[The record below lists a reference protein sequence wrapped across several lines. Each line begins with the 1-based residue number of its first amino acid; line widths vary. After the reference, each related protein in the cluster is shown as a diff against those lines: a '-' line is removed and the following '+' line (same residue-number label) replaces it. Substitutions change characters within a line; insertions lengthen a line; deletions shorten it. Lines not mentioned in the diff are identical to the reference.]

1 MKWSTEAKVGAFSL
15 LGIIVFAAIIIELSN
30 VVLFGKSGFHVT
42 GYFKEAEGIEP
53 GNPIHYAGVEVG
65 MVDKISVENGEAVL
79 NLRFYKDAKVPKD
92 ADFSIQTSSV
102 MGGRFVKAAGGHQD
116 RGYFSDGMTV
126 QGKAAP
132 GIDQA
137 MDKMDKLINS
147 AQTMLD
153 GINMVVADPAS
164 QKNVKNSIS
173 NFDAVSQ
180 NLAILTSQGI
190 QTANEIEGITSQI
203 NSMLYQLNGDGKA
216 TSDARQIMDNLV
228 VASQNAKDISSNA
241 KQISGKINGIMTGN
255 HDFGVSVSGELLYNT
270 KKDEFSP
277 NLFLRVGKDR
287 FGILGIE
294 SLTNDPVYD
303 ALFGRMR
310 GNYGVYAGIMRN
322 KLGGGVS
329 YEENRWKFNA
339 DLFDPDDLTMRIR
352 GSYALDDN
360 FFITGQSIFP
370 HSRRGGG
377 EYIGLGYNY

>member
-92 ADFSIQTSSV
+92 ADFFIQTSSV

-116 RGYFSDGMTV
+116 RGYLSDGMTV

-153 GINMVVADPAS
+153 GINTVVADPAS

-190 QTANEIEGITSQI
+190 QIANEIEGITSQI

-339 DLFDPDDLTMRIR
+339 DLFNPDDLTMRIR

>member
-92 ADFSIQTSSV
+92 ADFFIQTSSV

-116 RGYFSDGMTV
+116 RGYLSDGMTV

>member
-1 MKWSTEAKVGAFSL
+1 VKWSTEAKVGAFSL

-116 RGYFSDGMTV
+116 RGYLSDGMTV

-153 GINMVVADPAS
+153 GINTVVADPAS

-255 HDFGVSVSGELLYNT
+255 HDFDVSVSGELLYNT

-277 NLFLRVGKDR
+277 NLFLRVGKER

-339 DLFDPDDLTMRIR
+339 DLFNPDDLTMRIR

>member
-116 RGYFSDGMTV
+116 RGYLSDGMTV

-153 GINMVVADPAS
+153 GINTVVADPAS

-190 QTANEIEGITSQI
+190 QIANEIEGITSQI

-228 VASQNAKDISSNA
+228 VASRNAKDISSNA

-339 DLFDPDDLTMRIR
+339 DLFNPDDLTMRIR

>member
-116 RGYFSDGMTV
+116 RGYLSDGMTV

-137 MDKMDKLINS
+137 MDKMDKLINF

-153 GINMVVADPAS
+153 GINTVVADPAS

-190 QTANEIEGITSQI
+190 QIANEIEGITSQI

-216 TSDARQIMDNLV
+216 TSDARQIMGNLV

-339 DLFDPDDLTMRIR
+339 DLFNPDDLTMRIR

>member
-116 RGYFSDGMTV
+116 RGYLSDGMTV

-339 DLFDPDDLTMRIR
+339 DLFNPDDLTMRIR

>member
-116 RGYFSDGMTV
+116 RGYLSDGMTV

-153 GINMVVADPAS
+153 GINTVVADPAF

-190 QTANEIEGITSQI
+190 QIANEIEGITSQI

-339 DLFDPDDLTMRIR
+339 DLFNPDDLTMRIR

>member
-116 RGYFSDGMTV
+116 RGYLSDGMTV

-153 GINMVVADPAS
+153 GINTVVADPAS

-190 QTANEIEGITSQI
+190 QIANEIEGITSQI

-294 SLTNDPVYD
+294 SLNNDPVYD

-339 DLFDPDDLTMRIR
+339 DLFNPDDLTMRIR

>member
-1 MKWSTEAKVGAFSL
+1 VKWSTEAKVGAFSL

-116 RGYFSDGMTV
+116 RGYLSDGMTV

-153 GINMVVADPAS
+153 GINTVVADPAS

-339 DLFDPDDLTMRIR
+339 DLFNPDDLTMRIR

>member
-53 GNPIHYAGVEVG
+53 DNPIHYAGVEVG

-116 RGYFSDGMTV
+116 RGYLSDGMTV

-153 GINMVVADPAS
+153 GINTVVADPAS

-190 QTANEIEGITSQI
+190 QIANEIEGITSQI

-339 DLFDPDDLTMRIR
+339 DLFNPDDLTMRIR

>member
-92 ADFSIQTSSV
+92 ADFSIQISSV

-116 RGYFSDGMTV
+116 RGYLSDGMTV

>member
-116 RGYFSDGMTV
+116 RGYLSDGMTV

-153 GINMVVADPAS
+153 GINTVVADPAS

-190 QTANEIEGITSQI
+190 QIANEIEGITSQI

-310 GNYGVYAGIMRN
+310 RNYGVYAGIMRN

-339 DLFDPDDLTMRIR
+339 DLFNPDDLTMRIR

>member
-116 RGYFSDGMTV
+116 RGYLSDGMTV

-153 GINMVVADPAS
+153 GINTVVADPAS

-255 HDFGVSVSGELLYNT
+255 HDFDVSVSGELLYNT

-277 NLFLRVGKDR
+277 NLFLRVGKER

-339 DLFDPDDLTMRIR
+339 DLFNPDDLTMRIR

>member
-1 MKWSTEAKVGAFSL
+1 MKWSAEAKVGAFSL

-116 RGYFSDGMTV
+116 RGYLSDGMTV

>member
-116 RGYFSDGMTV
+116 RGYLSDGMTV

-147 AQTMLD
+147 AQAMLD

-277 NLFLRVGKDR
+277 NLFLCVGKDR

>member
-79 NLRFYKDAKVPKD
+79 NLRF
-92 ADFSIQTSSV
+92 
-102 MGGRFVKAAGGHQD
+102 VKAAGGHQD
-116 RGYFSDGMTV
+116 RGYLSDGMTV

-153 GINMVVADPAS
+153 GINTVVADPAS

-190 QTANEIEGITSQI
+190 QIANEIEGITSQI

-339 DLFDPDDLTMRIR
+339 DLFNPDDLTMRIR

>member
-116 RGYFSDGMTV
+116 RGYLSDGMTV

-153 GINMVVADPAS
+153 GINTMVADPAS

-190 QTANEIEGITSQI
+190 QIANEIEGITSQI

-339 DLFDPDDLTMRIR
+339 DLFNPDDLTMRIR

>member
-116 RGYFSDGMTV
+116 RGYLSDGMTV
-126 QGKAAP
+126 QGKATP

-153 GINMVVADPAS
+153 GINTVVADPAS
-164 QKNVKNSIS
+164 QKNVKNSLS

-180 NLAILTSQGI
+180 NLAILTAQGI

-203 NSMLYQLNGDGKA
+203 NSMLYQLNGDGKV

-255 HDFGVSVSGELLYNT
+255 KDLGVSVSGELLYNT

-339 DLFDPDDLTMRIR
+339 DLFNPDDLTMRIR

>member
-116 RGYFSDGMTV
+116 RGYLSDGMTV
-126 QGKAAP
+126 QGKAAS

-153 GINMVVADPAS
+153 GINTVVADPAS

-190 QTANEIEGITSQI
+190 QIANEIEGITSQI

-339 DLFDPDDLTMRIR
+339 DLFNPDDLTMRIR

>member
-116 RGYFSDGMTV
+116 RGYLSDGMTV

-153 GINMVVADPAS
+153 GINTVVADPAS
-164 QKNVKNSIS
+164 QKNVKNSLS

-180 NLAILTSQGI
+180 NLAILTAQGI

-203 NSMLYQLNGDGKA
+203 NSMLYQLNGDGKV

-255 HDFGVSVSGELLYNT
+255 KDLGVSVSGELLYNT

-339 DLFDPDDLTMRIR
+339 DLFNPDDLTMRIR

>member
-116 RGYFSDGMTV
+116 RGYLSDGMTV

-153 GINMVVADPAS
+153 GINTVVADPAS

-190 QTANEIEGITSQI
+190 QIANEIEGITSQI

-241 KQISGKINGIMTGN
+241 KQISGKINGIMTEN

-310 GNYGVYAGIMRN
+310 GNYGVYAGIMRS

-339 DLFDPDDLTMRIR
+339 DLFNPDDLTMRIR

>member
-116 RGYFSDGMTV
+116 RGYLSDGMTV

-153 GINMVVADPAS
+153 GINTVVADPAS

-339 DLFDPDDLTMRIR
+339 DLFNPDDLTMRIR

>member
-116 RGYFSDGMTV
+116 RGYLSDGMTV
-126 QGKAAP
+126 RGKAAP

-153 GINMVVADPAS
+153 GINTVVADPAS

-190 QTANEIEGITSQI
+190 QIANEIEGITSQI

-339 DLFDPDDLTMRIR
+339 DLFNPDDLTMRIR

>member
-53 GNPIHYAGVEVG
+53 GNPIYYAGVEVG

-116 RGYFSDGMTV
+116 RGYLSDGMTV

-153 GINMVVADPAS
+153 GINTVVADPAS

-190 QTANEIEGITSQI
+190 QIANEIEGITSQI

-339 DLFDPDDLTMRIR
+339 DLFNPDDLTMRIR

>member
-65 MVDKISVENGEAVL
+65 VVDKISVENGEAVL

-116 RGYFSDGMTV
+116 RGYLSDGMTV

>member
-116 RGYFSDGMTV
+116 RGYLSDGMTV

-277 NLFLRVGKDR
+277 NLFLRVGKNR